1 MVERKKVKEGL
12 SSKTSS
18 AKSSKESIKAAIF
31 VPPKK
36 IESKID
42 GVGEFECST
51 IVSTSQ
57 LFYKPFLVCL
67 RNANLHHLRR
77 TFGKVTN
84 SHLTFQAR

>member
-1 MVERKKVKEGL
+1 MVERKKVKEG
-12 SSKTSS
+12 SSLKTSS
-18 AKSSKESIKAAIF
+18 VKSSKESIKAAIF

-36 IESKID
+36 LESKID

-57 LFYKPFLVCL
+57 LVDKLFLVCL
-67 RNANLHHLRR
+67 RNVNLHNLGR